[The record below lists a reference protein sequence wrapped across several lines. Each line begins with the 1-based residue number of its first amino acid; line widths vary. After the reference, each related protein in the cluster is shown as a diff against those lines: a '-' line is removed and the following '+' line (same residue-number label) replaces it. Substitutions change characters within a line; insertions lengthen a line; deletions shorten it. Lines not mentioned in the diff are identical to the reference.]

1 MSHLTPWLLHAERLL
16 DQRNLSA
23 ALSCFNVA
31 ERKGADPDRCAA
43 GRWMVAMLQGRF
55 AEAWR
60 ESDGIRRRGATD
72 PHRFWNGESI
82 RGQRVIVRC
91 LHGFG
96 DTVQSIRYL
105 PALRRIAS
113 HLILE
118 VAPRMLELAKTFP
131 GPDEVVAWGD
141 AAPAHASKWDVQM
154 EITELPYF
162 FRTRTQDL
170 PVGVNYLHL
179 PQGIVCSAARAF
191 GSSNGTRV
199 GVVWSSGEWD
209 QSRSIPLARLVE
221 MLQDPEFSF
230 WNLQGGAV
238 RNQWNSLTPAT
249 NLHDA
254 PEFCADAGL
263 VPLAAFMQ
271 QLDLVIT
278 VDTLAAHLGGALGI
292 PTWLM
297 LQHSADWRWMLDR
310 DDSPW
315 YPSMRI
321 FRQLQQ
327 DDWASVAD
335 QVRQALAQWHVAGM
349 HTQAA

>member
-1 MSHLTPWLLHAERLL
+1 MSHVTPWLQHAERLL

-23 ALSCFNVA
+23 ALSCFNLA
-31 ERKGADPDRCAA
+31 ERKGADPDRCAG

-60 ESDGIRRRGATD
+60 ESDGIRRRGAPD
-72 PHRFWNGESI
+72 PNRFWNGESI
-82 RGQRVIVRC
+82 RGKRVIVRC

-96 DTVQSIRYL
+96 DTVQFIRYL

-113 HLILE
+113 YVILE
-118 VAPRMLELAKTFP
+118 VAPCMLELAQTFS
-131 GPDEVVAWGD
+131 GPDEVVTWGD
-141 AAPAHASKWDVQM
+141 AAPAHAFKWDAQM

-179 PQGIVCSAARAF
+179 PQAIVRSAARAVR
-191 GSSNGTRV
+191 SHNRTRV

-209 QSRSIPLARLVE
+209 KSRSIPLATLVDIF
-221 MLQDPEFSF
+221 QDPEFSF

-238 RNQWNSLTPAT
+238 RNQWESLAPAKH
-249 NLHDA
+249 LHDA
-254 PEFCADAGL
+254 QDFCADAGL
-263 VPLAAFMQ
+263 LPLAAFMQ
-271 QLDLVIT
+271 QLELVIT

-297 LQHSADWRWMLDR
+297 LQHSADWRWMVNR
-310 DDSPW
+310 ADSPW

-321 FRQLQQ
+321 FRQRQQ
-327 DDWASVAD
+327 GDWASVAD

-349 HTQAA
+349 HIQAA